1 MLGCTSSG
9 GPRGWSPE
17 RSCFT
22 IDPVFEYNKWLT
34 WLGVW
39 WLMSSYLTS
48 VGSFVKSDDV
58 GLIRYQKSV
67 WVLPFRA
74 ILRLPRTRWTRPF
87 PRKGIWSASQG
98 GGRDGG
104 GRALAS
110 SCPRPWPPAS
120 SNCTKKLLGQGDLS
134 SPPEVRVKNLRP
146 FPWMANYSRAI
157 NISVSSMLTL
167 TSPHQHW
174 RIPLL
179 RAVCVC
185 FWLPWLPKSLWL
197 LPNSPCLWPSG
208 ELTPVVPCFHHLDS
222 QLPATNSRLPALCKV
237 VLVTR
242 LSLPLHGKQPVKGAE
257 WERPVLYVFPSQ

>member
-1 MLGCTSSG
+1 MPLPSLGCFCMLGCTSSG

-167 TSPHQHW
+167 TSTGEFHYYELFVFASGFYDCP
-174 RIPLL
+174 
-179 RAVCVC
+179 
-185 FWLPWLPKSLWL
+185 S
-197 LPNSPCLWPSG
+197 PSG
-208 ELTPVVPCFHHLDS
+208 CCPI
-222 QLPATNSRLPALCKV
+222 LPASGLAGSSPLWCPAFITWTV
-237 VLVTR
+237 SYRQRT
-242 LSLPLHGKQPVKGAE
+242 PDFQPSVR
-257 WERPVLYVFPSQ
+257 WSW